1 MNIIRL
7 SEVQWNHV
15 GAWARLVLVVPELE
29 KMWGREVAETGR
41 ADEGQ
46 GWRVRE

>member
-1 MNIIRL
+1 MNIIRP

-15 GAWARLVLVVPELE
+15 GAWACSVLVGSEFE

-41 ADEGQ
+41 ADEGK